1 MTLPA
6 FLVAN
11 AASLLGNS
19 AIAVV
24 LPWLVLERTGN
35 PAVAG
40 LVAALSAVP
49 GAVAALVGGWLID
62 HLGRRLMS
70 VVSDIGSAVSVAAL
84 AVVDL
89 TVGLDVGW
97 FIALGVL
104 GALFDAPGMTARN
117 TLLANVSQTS
127 GVSLEKISGMVG
139 AVFGLSFLVGPA
151 AAGWLL
157 AVLPSVQVVWVT
169 AGCSALA
176 ALAIAVMPLDASDPV
191 QPESSSP
198 LAGFGYVRRS
208 APLLALLIVQGAA
221 AVLVSPLLSVIL
233 PAHFT
238 ALGAPGRLGLSLSGY
253 ALGTML
259 GSAVFGW
266 GFGQR
271 HWRAWVVANACMVV
285 SGLALA
291 PLVGFWL
298 VGAAMLMAGIGSGL
312 VQPVTTVVLTTA
324 VPDALRGRVFS
335 VYSTL
340 SLVVA
345 PAGLGLMSVV
355 IGALGMRA
363 AGWVVGLGLA
373 AVSAYALVVPGL
385 RHWLDRPAGAEPS
398 PACGGPGS

>member
-1 MTLPA
+1 M
-6 FLVAN
+6 
-11 AASLLGNS
+11 
-19 AIAVV
+19 
-24 LPWLVLERTGN
+24 
-35 PAVAG
+35 
-40 LVAALSAVP
+40 
-49 GAVAALVGGWLID
+49 
-62 HLGRRLMS
+62 
-70 VVSDIGSAVSVAAL
+70 
-84 AVVDL
+84 
-89 TVGLDVGW
+89 
-97 FIALGVL
+97 
-104 GALFDAPGMTARN
+104 
-117 TLLANVSQTS
+117 
-127 GVSLEKISGMVG
+127 
-139 AVFGLSFLVGPA
+139 
-151 AAGWLL
+151 
-157 AVLPSVQVVWVT
+157 
-169 AGCSALA
+169 
-176 ALAIAVMPLDASDPV
+176 
-191 QPESSSP
+191 
-198 LAGFGYVRRS
+198 
-208 APLLALLIVQGAA
+208 
-221 AVLVSPLLSVIL
+221 IL

-398 PACGGPGS
+398 PARGGPGS